1 MQPGRLPGVLT
12 EHADAI
18 AAELALYAMTLQGT
32 RFASMPTS
40 ETAEHMRAFVDALA
54 EGVAAGAG
62 GSLADAASSL
72 AVQIRV
78 EGFRLPELQQ
88 ALSRLRTVIVPRVVA
103 ACEGD
108 EDVAAVEIAAL
119 DQHVTALMVS
129 FGRSYLHTTSED
141 LRRVLHEQRTALAA
155 VKDQTQRDRLTGL
168 YNHAHF
174 YAALGTEC
182 ERARRYGR
190 DLSVVLLSVDG
201 LPAINDYYGRREGDR
216 ILATIGGTL
225 VEAVRQPDMVA
236 RWGGREFAAMLPET
250 AVDAARV
257 VASKLLST
265 ATRAVGLDEDSGFP
279 LSAGVAQFRLHGD
292 EAGDLMWSA
301 DRALRAAIDAR
312 GGVCTPDDADRPQ
325 TNDRASA

>member
-1 MQPGRLPGVLT
+1 MQPSRLPGVLA
-12 EHADAI
+12 EHGETI
-18 AAELALYAMTLQGT
+18 ASELALYAMTLQGT
-32 RFASMPTS
+32 RFATMTPA
-40 ETAEHMRAFVDALA
+40 ETAEKMRAFVSALA
-54 EGVAAGAG
+54 EGVGAGAG
-62 GSLADAASSL
+62 EALAEAGSTL
-72 AVQIRV
+72 AVSIRV

-88 ALSRLRTVIVPRVVA
+88 ALARLRAVIVPRVVA
-103 ACEGD
+103 AWEGD
-108 EDVAAVEIAAL
+108 EEAAALELTTL

-129 FGRSYLHTTSED
+129 FGRSYLRTTSEE
-141 LRRVLHEQRTALAA
+141 LRRVLHEQRTTLAA

-190 DLSVVLLSVDG
+190 ELSVILLSVDG

-216 ILATIGGTL
+216 ILSTIGSAL
-225 VEAVRQPDMVA
+225 VEVVRQPDMLA

-250 AVDAARV
+250 TLEAATL
-257 VASKLLST
+257 VAAKLVAA

-301 DRALRAAIDAR
+301 DRGLRAAMEAN
-312 GGVCTPDDADRPQ
+312 GGVRTADDADRPQ
-325 TNDRASA
+325 TKDRASA